1 MKQVVKM
8 AKLDKYDI
16 FMKMLEIIE
25 LDKEEGLFTIPEDQ
39 KQNIITKIEKME
51 GNIIFKQKEEFHI
64 ETGDK
69 FGDIYQSVIATRG
82 SIASG
87 IIKISE
93 CGENDLADA
102 IQKIEKAINNAPAN
116 ELPEDK
122 KAEALE
128 LLNELTNQA
137 AKPNRAKSILKT
149 IGMGL
154 WEIIQ
159 NIEPTTKTVG
169 LVWPIIQKLWK

>member
-1 MKQVVKM
+1 M

-25 LDKEEGLFTIPEDQ
+25 LDKQEGRLTIPEEQ
-39 KQNIITKIEKME
+39 KQEIITKIEKME
-51 GNIIFKQKEEFHI
+51 GNIVFKQNEEI
-64 ETGDK
+64 NMEIGDK
-69 FGDIYQSVIATRG
+69 FENIHQSVIATHG

-87 IIKISE
+87 IIKINE
-93 CGENDLADA
+93 AGENDLADA
-102 IQKIEKAINNAPAN
+102 IQRIEKVINNAPVS

-154 WEIIQ
+154 WEIIK
-159 NIEPTTKTVG
+159 NIEHITKTVG
-169 LVWPIIQKLWK
+169 SVWPIIMKLWG

>member
-1 MKQVVKM
+1 M

-25 LDKEEGLFTIPEDQ
+25 LDKQEAHFTIPEEQ
-39 KQNIITKIEKME
+39 KQEIITKIEKME
-51 GNIIFKQKEEFHI
+51 GDIIFKQKEEFNL

-69 FGDIYQSVIATRG
+69 FGNIYQSVIATRG

-87 IIKISE
+87 VIKIRE
-93 CGENDLADA
+93 AGENDLADA
-102 IQKIEKAINNAPAN
+102 IHKLEKAINNAPAS
-116 ELPEDK
+116 ELSEDK

-128 LLNELTNQA
+128 LLNELTNQT
-137 AKPNRAKSILKT
+137 AKPNRAKSVLKI
-149 IGMGL
+149 IGTGL
-154 WEIIQ
+154 WEIIKI
-159 NIEPTTKTVG
+159 IEPTTKTVG